1 MALPLCKLSEVA
13 LIDEV
18 ALNIIGHDSYFVHFR
33 FYCFCCSSLGESLND
48 ASTRHSPNWLRLAA
62 YDRFSRGKS
71 LALEG
76 NEKCPG

>member
-33 FYCFCCSSLGESLND
+33 FCCSRVLVSLND